1 MLDWGSEKGSDMQS
15 KNNIICPYCGTELAS
30 VREELFQRS
39 DRHWITCGAC
49 GKEFEV
55 RKAKALSSS
64 ASINLFSFKTITVD
78 TTVDARLSGHL
89 GARLVK
95 QVFSLVHVVLLFA
108 LLASVF
114 ASVLMFFAWM
124 FCASFLRGFSVNFFS
139 LFWKCLAVTLM
150 VFLVIPVWRVAYEVV
165 MTYFV
170 LSLDIRDIRESL
182 CSGVVEVG

>member
-15 KNNIICPYCGTELAS
+15 KNNIICPYCGTELAT
-30 VREELFQRS
+30 VPEELFQRS

-64 ASINLFSFKTITVD
+64 ASINLFSFRTITVE
-78 TTVDARLSGHL
+78 ARLSGHL

-108 LLASVF
+108 LLASVC

-124 FCASFLRGFSVNFFS
+124 FCASFLRGVTVNFFL
-139 LFWKCLAVTLM
+139 LFWKCLAVTLL

-170 LSLDIRDIRESL
+170 MSLDIRDIRESL